1 MPDDE
6 DRYYYSPGDIFGV
19 FRAMQNDRSSI
30 NIQFRGQPAGLLF
43 NSLVLEA
50 NLPGR
55 YVLLD
60 EMTPREGHRLAEAG
74 ELFSLR
80 ASVNG
85 IRVQAKD
92 LKVAKVLN
100 NESGLYYRVAFPPQ
114 LLYLQRRD
122 AFRAHVPASMR
133 VNVKLNSE
141 ERDAS
146 FEGSI
151 INMSATGFR
160 FALDGEIKPALETLE
175 KFEAAISIAYLDME
189 LECGIEIRF
198 AAYDPTRKQTICGCR
213 MLKLGRME
221 QQLVN
226 RFVTQLQRESIT

>member
-1 MPDDE
+1 MRDDE

-19 FRAMQNDRSSI
+19 FRALQNDRSSI
-30 NIQFRGQPAGLLF
+30 NIQFKGRPAGLLF
-43 NSLVLEA
+43 NSLVLEV

-55 YVLLD
+55 FILLD
-60 EMTPREGHRLAEAG
+60 EMTPREGHQFAEAG
-74 ELFSLR
+74 EPFSLR

-92 LKVAKVLN
+92 LKVAKVMSN
-100 NESGLYYRVAFPPQ
+100 DSGLYYRVTFPSQ

-122 AFRAHVPASMR
+122 AFRAYVPASMM
-133 VNVKLNSE
+133 VNVTLNPE
-141 ERDAS
+141 EREAS
-146 FEGSI
+146 FEGRV

-160 FALDGEIKPALETLE
+160 FGLEGEIKPALETLE
-175 KFEAAISIAYLDME
+175 KLGAVLSIPHLDML
-189 LECGIEIRF
+189 LECEIEIRF
-198 AAYDPTRKQTICGCR
+198 AAYDPARKQTICGCR

-221 QQLVN
+221 QQLIN